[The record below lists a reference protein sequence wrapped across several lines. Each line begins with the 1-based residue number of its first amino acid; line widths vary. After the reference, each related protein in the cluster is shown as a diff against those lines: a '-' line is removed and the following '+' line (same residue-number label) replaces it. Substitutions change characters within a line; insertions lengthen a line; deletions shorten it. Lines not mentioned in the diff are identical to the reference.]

1 MTLDPSAQ
9 PGAFSERSPISHED
23 VLKLRAQVWSDG
35 SVTPQEA
42 SQLFDLNDAAAE
54 TAEWSDF
61 FVEAMCDF
69 LISRGQPRGY
79 INPADADWLIHHIK
93 RDGRMDHYVELE
105 LIVKLLERADYAPE
119 SLKAFALSEIERAVL
134 TGSGPT
140 RTGGEIAP
148 GRIDDVETKLLRRL
162 IFAPA
167 GDGPAHVSASEAE
180 LLFRIKDATLGADNS
195 ADWKRLFVQGIA
207 NHLMAH
213 QSHKP
218 SPEAAARFEKPYQSD
233 AFGNVLSKLGR
244 DRTTLGEAF
253 VEAFGDDEAERIAA
267 HDSAVGNDAQVTK
280 QEGAWLQQLFDKNRE
295 KDELEQALLDFLAE
309 DGIRPF

>member
-9 PGAFSERSPISHED
+9 PGAFSERTPISHED
-23 VLKLRAQVWSDG
+23 VLKLRAQIWSDG

-42 SQLFDLNDAAAE
+42 SQLFDMNDAAGSS
-54 TAEWSDF
+54 AEWSDF

-69 LISRGQPRGY
+69 LIARGQPCGY

-93 RDGRMDHYVELE
+93 RDGRLDHYVELE
-105 LIVKLLERADYAPE
+105 LVVKLLERADYAPE

-140 RTGGEIAP
+140 RTGGEIEP
-148 GRIDDVETKLLRRL
+148 GRIDDVEVKLLRRL

-167 GDGPAHVSASEAE
+167 GDGPAHVSQAEAE
-180 LLFRIKDATLGADNS
+180 LLFRIKDATLSANNS
-195 ADWKRLFVQGIA
+195 PEWKRLFVQGVA
-207 NHLMAH
+207 NHLMGH
-213 QSHKP
+213 QPHTA

-233 AFGNVLSKLGR
+233 VFGHVLSKLGR
-244 DRTTLGEAF
+244 DRAGFEEAAGE
-253 VEAFGDDEAERIAA
+253 VFGDDEAKRIAA
-267 HDSAVGNDAQVTK
+267 HDAEVAREAQVTR
-280 QEGAWLQQLFDKNRE
+280 QEGAWLQTLFDRSRE
-295 KDELEQALLDFLAE
+295 KDELEQALIDFLAE